1 MLTIRENLLETIKKD
16 GKPDRLVNCYTAF
29 KPIGGDPV
37 FQYVRGNRIRGTNS
51 YDRWGTYISFPEDQP
66 AAVPIVTPENAI
78 IKDMEEWKESVKVP
92 DLRANCSEGWETA
105 LKNKSAIDSSEYLS
119 MTIMGGL
126 GSIPGSIFGAIF
138 FVILPEFL
146 RWLGTFCGEWI
157 VEWRQILYGLILVL
171 MIMFKSD
178 GILGGF
184 DLRQIH
190 LYNRLQKKNAAAEE
204 GQKK

>member
-78 IKDMEEWKESVKVP
+78 IKDMEEWKESV
-92 DLRANCSEGWETA
+92 
-105 LKNKSAIDSSEYLS
+105 
-119 MTIMGGL
+119 
-126 GSIPGSIFGAIF
+126 
-138 FVILPEFL
+138 
-146 RWLGTFCGEWI
+146 
-157 VEWRQILYGLILVL
+157 
-171 MIMFKSD
+171 
-178 GILGGF
+178 
-184 DLRQIH
+184 
-190 LYNRLQKKNAAAEE
+190 
-204 GQKK
+204 